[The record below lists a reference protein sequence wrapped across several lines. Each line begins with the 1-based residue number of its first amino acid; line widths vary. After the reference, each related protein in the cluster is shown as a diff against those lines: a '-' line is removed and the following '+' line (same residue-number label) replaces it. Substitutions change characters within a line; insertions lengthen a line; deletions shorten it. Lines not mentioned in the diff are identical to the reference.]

1 MIALSRHLDD
11 HLAAS
16 AALHTRLCP
25 QQVIGV
31 RMARLA
37 CAMLH
42 IDPAIQR
49 KQIFVFME
57 CRRCAADGVI
67 AVTGASPTNRLM
79 AFTDYG
85 KVAATFVNLRTGDAL
100 RVSEHPE
107 SRATAVEMI
116 TELPRWE
123 AQLQAYQIM
132 PDDQLLRWQ
141 SVRLHQPL
149 PYIPEKYAVHCE
161 KCGERVNEHCE
172 VVVRGQVLCKACARG
187 AYYCTMPQEK
197 PTLSKSKLP

>member
-1 MIALSRHLDD
+1 MIALTRRLDE
-11 HLAAS
+11 HLAVS

-37 CAMLH
+37 CALLK

-49 KQIFVFME
+49 KQIFVYME

-79 AFTDYG
+79 AFMDYG
-85 KVAATFVNLRTGDAL
+85 KVAATFVSLRTGEAL
-100 RVSEHPE
+100 RVSEHPA
-107 SRATAVEMI
+107 SRTTAMHMI
-116 TELPRWE
+116 PDLPKWE
-123 AQLQAYQIM
+123 AQLQAYQTM
-132 PDDQLLRWQ
+132 PDDLLLRWE
-141 SVRLHQPL
+141 SVGLYQAL
-149 PYIPEKYAVHCE
+149 PHIPEKHAVTCA

-172 VVVRGQVLCKACARG
+172 VVVSEQVLCRACARG
-187 AYYCTMPQEK
+187 TYYWHRP
-197 PTLSKSKLP
+197 

>member
-1 MIALSRHLDD
+1 MITLMRRLDE

-37 CAMLH
+37 CTLLE

-79 AFTDYG
+79 AFVDYG
-85 KVAATFVNLRTGDAL
+85 KVAATFVALRTGGAL
-100 RVSEHPE
+100 RVSEHPA

-116 TELPRWE
+116 PELPKWE
-123 AQLQAYQIM
+123 AQLQAYQTM
-132 PDDQLLRWQ
+132 PDDQLLRWET
-141 SVRLHQPL
+141 VRLHQPL
-149 PYIPEKYAVHCE
+149 PHIPEKHAVHCE
-161 KCGERVNEHCE
+161 KRVNEHCE
-172 VVVRGQVLCKACARG
+172 VVVRGQVLCKGCARG
-187 AYYCTMPQEK
+187 AYYCVVAQTSSV
-197 PTLSKSKLP
+197 LSQNN

>member
-1 MIALSRHLDD
+1 MIVLTRRLDE

-37 CAMLH
+37 CEMLN

-79 AFTDYG
+79 LFMDYG
-85 KVAATFVNLRTGDAL
+85 KVAATFVSLGTGEAL
-100 RVSEHPE
+100 RVSEHPT
-107 SRATAVEMI
+107 SRTTAAEMI
-116 TELPRWE
+116 PELPKWE
-123 AQLQAYQIM
+123 SQLQAYQTM
-132 PDDQLLRWQ
+132 PDDELLRWEA
-141 SVRLHQPL
+141 VRLHQPL
-149 PYIPEKYAVHCE
+149 PHIPEKHAVNCE

-172 VVVRGQVLCKACARG
+172 VVVRERVLCKACARG
-187 AYYCTMPQEK
+187 AYYCVV
-197 PTLSKSKLP
+197 SRASAF

>member
-1 MIALSRHLDD
+1 MITLTRRLDE

-37 CAMLH
+37 CTNLE
-42 IDPAIQR
+42 IDPPIQR

-79 AFTDYG
+79 AFMDYG
-85 KVAATFVNLRTGDAL
+85 KVAATFVSLRTGKAL
-100 RVSEHPE
+100 RVSEHPA
-107 SRATAVEMI
+107 SRTTAEEMI
-116 TELPRWE
+116 PGLPKWE
-123 AQLQAYQIM
+123 AQLQAYQAM
-132 PDDQLLRWQ
+132 PDDMLLRWE
-141 SVRLHQPL
+141 VVWLTQPL
-149 PYIPEKYAVHCE
+149 PNIPEKHAVHCE
-161 KCGERVNEHCE
+161 KCGDRVNEYCE
-172 VVVRGQVLCKACARG
+172 VVVREQVLCKACARG
-187 AYYCTMPQEK
+187 AYFCVVNRACAF
-197 PTLSKSKLP
+197 